1 MNFDFTEEQVLL
13 RDSVARLMKAE
24 YGFEARAAHLPEPRG
39 WSRAMWSRY
48 AEIGLQGLL
57 VSPDHGGYGGGGVEL
72 MQAMQELG
80 AALAMEP
87 FLHGCVVPAVA
98 IDTAASDAQR
108 AALLPRIAD
117 GSLVAALAHFE
128 AGSRGGAGDVEATA
142 AFDSSGWLLHGVKTP
157 VMAGVEA
164 ELLVVSARTGGARGD
179 AGDLL
184 LFAVEPSRPGLRRRS
199 VRLQDGRLAAE
210 IMLDGV
216 RVDAADLLS
225 RPGVAAHEAIER
237 AIHAGITGMVAESL
251 GSMSALFDMT
261 IAYLGARV
269 QFGRPIGANQA
280 LQHRAAEML
289 VALEQGRS
297 MAILAAASLGSPNAA
312 ERRRHMSM
320 AKALIGEAGRELS
333 KAAVQLHGGIAMTEE
348 YTVGHHFRRLLVNEQ
363 VYGATRH
370 HLAHLAQTL
379 PFAPAADAV
388 GH

>member
-1 MNFDFTEEQVLL
+1 
-13 RDSVARLMKAE
+13 
-24 YGFEARAAHLPEPRG
+24 
-39 WSRAMWSRY
+39 
-48 AEIGLQGLL
+48 
-57 VSPDHGGYGGGGVEL
+57 
-72 MQAMQELG
+72 
-80 AALAMEP
+80 
-87 FLHGCVVPAVA
+87 
-98 IDTAASDAQR
+98 
-108 AALLPRIAD
+108 
-117 GSLVAALAHFE
+117 
-128 AGSRGGAGDVEATA
+128 
-142 AFDSSGWLLHGVKTP
+142 
-157 VMAGVEA
+157 
-164 ELLVVSARTGGARGD
+164 
-179 AGDLL
+179 
-184 LFAVEPSRPGLRRRS
+184 
-199 VRLQDGRLAAE
+199 
-210 IMLDGV
+210 MLDGV

-348 YTVGHHFRRLLVNEQ
+348 YAVGHHFRRLLVNEQ
-363 VYGATRH
+363 VYGSTRH